1 MCFMNT
7 SCAVCVCSYS
17 PSLLFQAQIGFD
29 HLLSAGLSLTTLRWL
44 IVCHSR
50 HSDRLGSVLA
60 DFSVI
65 VVIQIDHTQLLH
77 PCSSVSRPWPM
88 DQKTHPTGRKAGGG
102 IFVITICF
110 NEWHTHYQTL
120 WRCRACSQCSNI
132 TMDWL
137 ACIARLSYDQCPREP
152 GLQPSAP
159 LAFSTLCCT
168 EAWYRAATHCPISLR
183 RWVGFLSHNLVLSTY
198 FCRFH

>member
-1 MCFMNT
+1 MHAIDYHMT
-7 SCAVCVCSYS
+7 RARQQLHVCDTYS

-77 PCSSVSRPWPM
+77 PCTSVSRPWPM
-88 DQKTHPTGRKAGGG
+88 DQKTHPTGRKAGYL
-102 IFVITICF
+102 
-110 NEWHTHYQTL
+110 HSL
-120 WRCRACSQCSNI
+120 
-132 TMDWL
+132 
-137 ACIARLSYDQCPREP
+137 PRHRV
-152 GLQPSAP
+152 
-159 LAFSTLCCT
+159 F
-168 EAWYRAATHCPISLR
+168 Y
-183 RWVGFLSHNLVLSTY
+183 
-198 FCRFH
+198 